1 MAFYKSK
8 YTGTEIDQRLTQGTY
23 DDAVKAGFTG
33 SKEEFDKI
41 IVAFDENAQQKLDA
55 AQPKIDHRLE
65 TLNKS
70 IVDAINELHDE
81 VNQKQDIGDCVDK
94 EEFEVFKNDVAATY
108 ATKGQVSEEINRA
121 KEAEEK
127 LSNSITIVNSNLV
140 NSINTLN
147 KNVSDSLKVV
157 NEAIQQSAETL
168 VAEIE
173 QRKEADSNLQTSISQ
188 ETTAREALEERV
200 STLENAD
207 YQTGDDVTAKI
218 NEVIDNAPEELN
230 TLKKIADSL
239 NNDPDFATT
248 MTTELSKK
256 LDSDKLLSGAGI
268 NIREEDGKKI
278 VDISEGTLTKIQY
291 ADLEVRRLEKDKISY
306 AYDEKTQSN
315 INVILPEGGSYLG
328 NYGDENATVAKAA
341 VYDGVKQLELGSS
354 KVHTNINTD
363 SDVTIETSTG
373 KKTIATTD
381 ELVNV
386 VNIPIRSLQDKVYTQ
401 EEIFDWFGVTSVPE
415 LKQKIVRGSQMYL
428 RYGILLSGNPMYYK
442 MPIEYTAFESANQI
456 KLVLVG
462 LNTRDDVTS
471 KYEIII
477 NLDGTI
483 IEGNSN
489 VKLTLLSLEP
499 DLSQYALKSEI
510 PDVFETKGLTELE
523 TGESSTNIEAALGI
537 DFASLIEI
545 IRENKAVIVDR
556 NSAGDYKACIH
567 ATGNISSGN
576 GAANLMFFIG
586 TTPTIYQV
594 QYVSGTFALA
604 VIEYE
609 FADKDEIPDVS
620 NLATKSEVNAKQD
633 TLVSGTNIKT
643 LNGESLLGEGNI
655 QLDEGPTNYETLTN
669 KPSINSVEL
678 SGNLSFEDLGLD
690 INPTWEQIQN
700 KPTFATVATSGDYN
714 DLTDTPNLTIYQP
727 ITDNSLA
734 TNAKMIPAAINEI
747 KESVDSISDPY
758 EINLTN
764 LLSAE
769 DSESISTA
777 IGGID
782 NLNATVQDNR
792 IIVGTISNGNVSVSI
807 RILGNVTTLYYL
819 LDSVVGLTLNEIAI
833 TNTSG
838 TLSKRVTTHS
848 VLTENMVINSLT
860 SDETTLPLSAA
871 QGKILTTDKQ
881 SKTDNTLDTEDKTIV
896 GAINELLTKVQ
907 QLETK
912 NTELESRLATLEEPR

>member
-23 DDAVKAGFTG
+23 DDAVKAGFIG

-81 VNQKQDIGDCVDK
+81 VNQKQDVGDCVDK
-94 EEFEVFKNDVAATY
+94 EEFEVFKNEVATTY
-108 ATKGQVSEEINRA
+108 ATKEQISEEIDRA

-127 LSNSITIVNSNLV
+127 LSNSITTVNSNLA

-188 ETTAREALEERV
+188 ETTAREALAERV

-256 LDSDKLLSGAGI
+256 LDSDKLLAGAGI
-268 NIREEDGKKI
+268 DVREEDGKKI
-278 VDISEGTLTKIQY
+278 VDISEDTLTKIQY
-291 ADLEVRRLEKDKISY
+291 ADSEVRRLETAKISY

-328 NYGDENATVAKAA
+328 NYGDENATIAKAA
-341 VYDGVKQLELGSS
+341 VYDGFKQLELGSS

-386 VNIPIRSLQDKVYTQ
+386 VNIPIRSLKDKVYTQ
-401 EEIFDWFGVTSVPE
+401 EEIFDWFGVTSIPE
-415 LKQKIVRGSQMYL
+415 LKQKISRGSQMYL
-428 RYGILLSGNPMYYK
+428 RYGISLSGNPMYYK

-477 NLDGTI
+477 NLDETI

-489 VKLTLLSLEP
+489 VKMTIISIEP
-499 DLSQYALKSEI
+499 KDIDLSTYATKEELNDYALKSEL
-510 PDVFETKGLTELE
+510 PDTSGFVTTEALDTKADKTELE
-523 TGESSTNIEAALGI
+523 NVVKYTDISDADDTPRKTIMLDNNDTLSAYNTAGTANNIAMISKWDVVDLGSTGLPINLNGSKERPTYNDNEELALVS
-537 DFASLIEI
+537 DMSEYATKAELASLRSELQQTETGVATANSEIE
-545 IRENKAVIVDR
+545 KLQ
-556 NSAGDYKACIH
+556 
-567 ATGNISSGN
+567 SG
-576 GAANLMFFIG
+576 
-586 TTPTIYQV
+586 
-594 QYVSGTFALA
+594 
-604 VIEYE
+604 
-609 FADKDEIPDVS
+609 
-620 NLATKSEVNAKQD
+620 KQSIQD
-633 TLVSGTNIKT
+633 
-643 LNGESLLGEGNI
+643 ESL
-655 QLDEGPTNYETLTN
+655 QTTN
-669 KPSINSVEL
+669 K
-678 SGNLSFEDLGLD
+678 
-690 INPTWEQIQN
+690 
-700 KPTFATVATSGDYN
+700 
-714 DLTDTPNLTIYQP
+714 TI
-727 ITDNSLA
+727 T
-734 TNAKMIPAAINEI
+734 
-747 KESVDSISDPY
+747 
-758 EINLTN
+758 
-764 LLSAE
+764 
-769 DSESISTA
+769 
-777 IGGID
+777 
-782 NLNATVQDNR
+782 
-792 IIVGTISNGNVSVSI
+792 
-807 RILGNVTTLYYL
+807 
-819 LDSVVGLTLNEIAI
+819 
-833 TNTSG
+833 
-838 TLSKRVTTHS
+838 
-848 VLTENMVINSLT
+848 
-860 SDETTLPLSAA
+860 
-871 QGKILTTDKQ
+871 
-881 SKTDNTLDTEDKTIV
+881 
-896 GAINELLTKVQ
+896 GAINELLAKVQ
-907 QLETK
+907 ALETK
-912 NTELESRLATLEEPR
+912 NTELESRLAVLEGTN

>member
-23 DDAVKAGFTG
+23 DDAVKAGFIG

-81 VNQKQDIGDCVDK
+81 VNQKQDVGDCVDK
-94 EEFEVFKNDVAATY
+94 EEFEVFKNEVATTY
-108 ATKGQVSEEINRA
+108 ATKEQISEEIDRA

-127 LSNSITIVNSNLV
+127 LSNSITTVNSNLA

-207 YQTGDDVTAKI
+207 YQTGDDVNTKI

-230 TLKKIADSL
+230 TLKKIANSL

-256 LDSDKLLSGAGI
+256 LDSDKLLAGAGI
-268 NIREEDGKKI
+268 DVREEDGKKI
-278 VDISEGTLTKIQY
+278 VDISEDTLTKIQY
-291 ADLEVRRLEKDKISY
+291 ADSEVRRLETAKISY

-328 NYGDENATVAKAA
+328 NYGDENATIAKAA
-341 VYDGVKQLELGSS
+341 VYDGFKQLELGSS

-386 VNIPIRSLQDKVYTQ
+386 VNIPIRSLKDKVYTQ
-401 EEIFDWFGVTSVPE
+401 EEIFDWFGVTSIPE
-415 LKQKIVRGSQMYL
+415 LKQKISRGSQMYL
-428 RYGILLSGNPMYYK
+428 RYGISLSGNPMYYK

-477 NLDGTI
+477 NLDETI

-489 VKLTLLSLEP
+489 VKMTIISIEP
-499 DLSQYALKSEI
+499 KDIDLSTYATKEELNDYALKSEL
-510 PDVFETKGLTELE
+510 PDTSGFVTTEALDTKADKTELE
-523 TGESSTNIEAALGI
+523 NVVKYTDISDADDTPRKTIMLDNNDTLSAYNTAGTANNIAMISKWDVVDLGSTGLPINLNGSKERPTYNDNEELALVS
-537 DFASLIEI
+537 DMSEYATKAELASLRSELQQTETGVATANSEIE
-545 IRENKAVIVDR
+545 KLQ
-556 NSAGDYKACIH
+556 
-567 ATGNISSGN
+567 SG
-576 GAANLMFFIG
+576 
-586 TTPTIYQV
+586 
-594 QYVSGTFALA
+594 
-604 VIEYE
+604 
-609 FADKDEIPDVS
+609 
-620 NLATKSEVNAKQD
+620 KQSIQD
-633 TLVSGTNIKT
+633 
-643 LNGESLLGEGNI
+643 ESL
-655 QLDEGPTNYETLTN
+655 QTTN
-669 KPSINSVEL
+669 K
-678 SGNLSFEDLGLD
+678 
-690 INPTWEQIQN
+690 
-700 KPTFATVATSGDYN
+700 
-714 DLTDTPNLTIYQP
+714 TI
-727 ITDNSLA
+727 T
-734 TNAKMIPAAINEI
+734 
-747 KESVDSISDPY
+747 
-758 EINLTN
+758 
-764 LLSAE
+764 
-769 DSESISTA
+769 
-777 IGGID
+777 
-782 NLNATVQDNR
+782 
-792 IIVGTISNGNVSVSI
+792 
-807 RILGNVTTLYYL
+807 
-819 LDSVVGLTLNEIAI
+819 
-833 TNTSG
+833 
-838 TLSKRVTTHS
+838 
-848 VLTENMVINSLT
+848 
-860 SDETTLPLSAA
+860 
-871 QGKILTTDKQ
+871 
-881 SKTDNTLDTEDKTIV
+881 
-896 GAINELLTKVQ
+896 GAINELLAKVQ
-907 QLETK
+907 ALETK
-912 NTELESRLATLEEPR
+912 NTELESRLAVLEGTN

>member
-23 DDAVKAGFTG
+23 DDAVKAGFIG

-81 VNQKQDIGDCVDK
+81 VNQKQDVGDCVDK
-94 EEFEVFKNDVAATY
+94 EEFEVFKNEVATTY
-108 ATKGQVSEEINRA
+108 ATKEQISEEIDRA

-127 LSNSITIVNSNLV
+127 LSNSITTVNSNLA

-207 YQTGDDVTAKI
+207 YQTGDDVNTKI

-230 TLKKIADSL
+230 TLKKIANSL

-256 LDSDKLLSGAGI
+256 LDSDKLLAGAGI
-268 NIREEDGKKI
+268 DVREEDGKKI
-278 VDISEGTLTKIQY
+278 VDISEDTLTKIQY
-291 ADLEVRRLEKDKISY
+291 ADSEVRRLETAKISY

-328 NYGDENATVAKAA
+328 NYGDENATIAKAA
-341 VYDGVKQLELGSS
+341 VYDGFKQLELGSS

-373 KKTIATTD
+373 KKIIATTD

-386 VNIPIRSLQDKVYTQ
+386 VNIPIRSLKDKVYTQ
-401 EEIFDWFGVTSVPE
+401 EEIFDWFGVTSIPE
-415 LKQKIVRGSQMYL
+415 LKQKISRGSQMYL
-428 RYGILLSGNPMYYK
+428 RYGISLSGNPMYYK

-477 NLDGTI
+477 NLDETI

-489 VKLTLLSLEP
+489 VKMTIISIEP
-499 DLSQYALKSEI
+499 KDIDLSTYATKEELNDYALKSEL
-510 PDVFETKGLTELE
+510 PDTSGFVTTEALDTKADKTELE
-523 TGESSTNIEAALGI
+523 NVVKYTDISDADDTPRKTIMLDNNDTLSAYNTAGTANNIAMISKWDVVDLGSTGLPINLNGSKERPTYNDNEELALVS
-537 DFASLIEI
+537 DMSEYATKAELASLRSELQQTETGVATANSEIE
-545 IRENKAVIVDR
+545 KLQ
-556 NSAGDYKACIH
+556 
-567 ATGNISSGN
+567 SG
-576 GAANLMFFIG
+576 
-586 TTPTIYQV
+586 
-594 QYVSGTFALA
+594 
-604 VIEYE
+604 
-609 FADKDEIPDVS
+609 
-620 NLATKSEVNAKQD
+620 KQSIQD
-633 TLVSGTNIKT
+633 
-643 LNGESLLGEGNI
+643 ESL
-655 QLDEGPTNYETLTN
+655 QTTN
-669 KPSINSVEL
+669 K
-678 SGNLSFEDLGLD
+678 
-690 INPTWEQIQN
+690 
-700 KPTFATVATSGDYN
+700 
-714 DLTDTPNLTIYQP
+714 TI
-727 ITDNSLA
+727 T
-734 TNAKMIPAAINEI
+734 
-747 KESVDSISDPY
+747 
-758 EINLTN
+758 
-764 LLSAE
+764 
-769 DSESISTA
+769 
-777 IGGID
+777 
-782 NLNATVQDNR
+782 
-792 IIVGTISNGNVSVSI
+792 
-807 RILGNVTTLYYL
+807 
-819 LDSVVGLTLNEIAI
+819 
-833 TNTSG
+833 
-838 TLSKRVTTHS
+838 
-848 VLTENMVINSLT
+848 
-860 SDETTLPLSAA
+860 
-871 QGKILTTDKQ
+871 
-881 SKTDNTLDTEDKTIV
+881 
-896 GAINELLTKVQ
+896 GAINELLAKVQ
-907 QLETK
+907 ALETK
-912 NTELESRLATLEEPR
+912 NTELESRLAVLEGTN

>member
-23 DDAVKAGFTG
+23 DDAVKAGFIG

-81 VNQKQDIGDCVDK
+81 VNQKQDVGDCVDK
-94 EEFEVFKNDVAATY
+94 EEFEVFKNEVATTY
-108 ATKGQVSEEINRA
+108 ATKEQISEEIDRA

-127 LSNSITIVNSNLV
+127 LSNSITTVNSNLA

-188 ETTAREALEERV
+188 ETTAREALAERV

-207 YQTGDDVTAKI
+207 YQTGDDVNTKI

-230 TLKKIADSL
+230 TLKKIANSL

-256 LDSDKLLSGAGI
+256 LDSDKLLAGAGI
-268 NIREEDGKKI
+268 DVREEDGKKI
-278 VDISEGTLTKIQY
+278 VDISEDTLTKIQY
-291 ADLEVRRLEKDKISY
+291 ADSEVRRLETAKISY

-328 NYGDENATVAKAA
+328 NYGDENATIAKAA
-341 VYDGVKQLELGSS
+341 VYDGFKQLELGSS

-373 KKTIATTD
+373 KKIIATTD

-386 VNIPIRSLQDKVYTQ
+386 VNIPIRSLKDKVYTQ
-401 EEIFDWFGVTSVPE
+401 EEIFDWFGVTSIPE
-415 LKQKIVRGSQMYL
+415 LKQKISRGSQMYL
-428 RYGILLSGNPMYYK
+428 RYGISLSGNPMYYK

-477 NLDGTI
+477 NLDETI

-489 VKLTLLSLEP
+489 VKMTIISIEP
-499 DLSQYALKSEI
+499 KDIDLSTYATKEELNDYALKSEL
-510 PDVFETKGLTELE
+510 PDTSGFVTTEALDTKADKTELE
-523 TGESSTNIEAALGI
+523 NVVKYTDISDADDTPRKTIMLDNNDTLSAYNTAGTANNIAMISKWDVVDLGSTGLPINLNGSKERPTYNDNEELALVS
-537 DFASLIEI
+537 DMSEYATKAELASLRSELQQTETGVATANSEIE
-545 IRENKAVIVDR
+545 KLQ
-556 NSAGDYKACIH
+556 
-567 ATGNISSGN
+567 SG
-576 GAANLMFFIG
+576 
-586 TTPTIYQV
+586 
-594 QYVSGTFALA
+594 
-604 VIEYE
+604 
-609 FADKDEIPDVS
+609 
-620 NLATKSEVNAKQD
+620 KQSIQD
-633 TLVSGTNIKT
+633 
-643 LNGESLLGEGNI
+643 ESL
-655 QLDEGPTNYETLTN
+655 QTTN
-669 KPSINSVEL
+669 K
-678 SGNLSFEDLGLD
+678 
-690 INPTWEQIQN
+690 
-700 KPTFATVATSGDYN
+700 
-714 DLTDTPNLTIYQP
+714 TI
-727 ITDNSLA
+727 T
-734 TNAKMIPAAINEI
+734 
-747 KESVDSISDPY
+747 
-758 EINLTN
+758 
-764 LLSAE
+764 
-769 DSESISTA
+769 
-777 IGGID
+777 
-782 NLNATVQDNR
+782 
-792 IIVGTISNGNVSVSI
+792 
-807 RILGNVTTLYYL
+807 
-819 LDSVVGLTLNEIAI
+819 
-833 TNTSG
+833 
-838 TLSKRVTTHS
+838 
-848 VLTENMVINSLT
+848 
-860 SDETTLPLSAA
+860 
-871 QGKILTTDKQ
+871 
-881 SKTDNTLDTEDKTIV
+881 
-896 GAINELLTKVQ
+896 GAINELLAKVQ
-907 QLETK
+907 ALETK
-912 NTELESRLATLEEPR
+912 NTELESRLAVLEGTN

>member
-94 EEFEVFKNDVAATY
+94 EEFEVFKDEVATTY
-108 ATKGQVSEEINRA
+108 ATKEQVSEEINRA

-127 LSNSITIVNSNLV
+127 LSDSITTVNSNLV

-188 ETTAREALEERV
+188 ETTAREALAERV

-207 YQTGDDVTAKI
+207 YQTRDDVTAKI

-256 LDSDKLLSGAGI
+256 LDSDKLLAGAGI
-268 NIREEDGKKI
+268 DVREEGGKKI
-278 VDISEGTLTKIQY
+278 VDISEETLTKIQY
-291 ADLEVRRLEKDKISY
+291 ADSEVRRLEKDKISY

-328 NYGDENATVAKAA
+328 NYGDENATIAKAA
-341 VYDGVKQLELGSS
+341 VYDEVKQLELGSS

-386 VNIPIRSLQDKVYTQ
+386 VNIPIRSLQDKIYTQ
-401 EEIFDWFGVTSVPE
+401 EEIFNWFGVTSVPE

-428 RYGILLSGNPMYYK
+428 RYGISLSGNPMYYK

-462 LNTRDDVTS
+462 LNTRDDVAS
-471 KYEIII
+471 KYEIIM

-489 VKLTLLSLEP
+489 VKMTISSIESGDI
-499 DLSQYALKSEI
+499 DLSEYVTKKELNDYALKSEL
-510 PDVFETKGLTELE
+510 PDTSGFATTEALDTKADKTELE
-523 TGESSTNIEAALGI
+523 NVVKYTDISDASDTPRRTIMLDNNDTLSAYNTIGTANNIAMISKWDVVDLGSTGLPINLNGSKERPTYNDDTELALVSDI
-537 DFASLIEI
+537 PDISKYATTTELASLRSELQQTETGVATANSEIE
-545 IRENKAVIVDR
+545 KLQ
-556 NSAGDYKACIH
+556 
-567 ATGNISSGN
+567 SG
-576 GAANLMFFIG
+576 
-586 TTPTIYQV
+586 
-594 QYVSGTFALA
+594 
-604 VIEYE
+604 
-609 FADKDEIPDVS
+609 
-620 NLATKSEVNAKQD
+620 KQSIQD
-633 TLVSGTNIKT
+633 
-643 LNGESLLGEGNI
+643 ESL
-655 QLDEGPTNYETLTN
+655 Q
-669 KPSINSVEL
+669 
-678 SGNLSFEDLGLD
+678 
-690 INPTWEQIQN
+690 
-700 KPTFATVATSGDYN
+700 
-714 DLTDTPNLTIYQP
+714 
-727 ITDNSLA
+727 
-734 TNAKMIPAAINEI
+734 
-747 KESVDSISDPY
+747 
-758 EINLTN
+758 
-764 LLSAE
+764 
-769 DSESISTA
+769 
-777 IGGID
+777 
-782 NLNATVQDNR
+782 
-792 IIVGTISNGNVSVSI
+792 TIS
-807 RILGNVTTLYYL
+807 
-819 LDSVVGLTLNEIAI
+819 
-833 TNTSG
+833 
-838 TLSKRVTTHS
+838 
-848 VLTENMVINSLT
+848 
-860 SDETTLPLSAA
+860 
-871 QGKILTTDKQ
+871 
-881 SKTDNTLDTEDKTIV
+881 KTIV
-896 GAINELLTKVQ
+896 SAINELLTKVQ

>member
-23 DDAVKAGFTG
+23 DDAVKAGFIG

-81 VNQKQDIGDCVDK
+81 VNQKQDVGDCVDK
-94 EEFEVFKNDVAATY
+94 EEFEVFKNEVATTY
-108 ATKGQVSEEINRA
+108 ATKEQISEEIDRA

-127 LSNSITIVNSNLV
+127 LSNSITTVNSNLA

-188 ETTAREALEERV
+188 ETTAREALAERV

-230 TLKKIADSL
+230 TLKKIANSL

-256 LDSDKLLSGAGI
+256 LDSDKLLAGAGI
-268 NIREEDGKKI
+268 DVREEDGKKI
-278 VDISEGTLTKIQY
+278 VDISEDTLTKIQY
-291 ADLEVRRLEKDKISY
+291 ADSEVRRLETAKISY

-328 NYGDENATVAKAA
+328 NYGDENATIAKAA
-341 VYDGVKQLELGSS
+341 VYDGFKQLELGSS

-373 KKTIATTD
+373 KKIIATTD

-386 VNIPIRSLQDKVYTQ
+386 VNIPIRSLKDKVYTQ
-401 EEIFDWFGVTSVPE
+401 EEIFDWFGVTSIPE
-415 LKQKIVRGSQMYL
+415 LKQKISRGSQMYL
-428 RYGILLSGNPMYYK
+428 RYGISLSGNPMYYK

-477 NLDGTI
+477 NLDETI

-489 VKLTLLSLEP
+489 VKMTIISIEP
-499 DLSQYALKSEI
+499 KDIDLSTYATKEELNDYALKSEL
-510 PDVFETKGLTELE
+510 PDTSGFVTTEALDTKADKTELE
-523 TGESSTNIEAALGI
+523 NVVKYTDISDADDTPRKTIMLDNNDTLSAYNTAGTANNIAMISKWDVVDLGSTGLPINLNGSKERPTYNDNEELALVS
-537 DFASLIEI
+537 DMSEYATKAELASLRSELQQTETGVATANSEIE
-545 IRENKAVIVDR
+545 KLQ
-556 NSAGDYKACIH
+556 
-567 ATGNISSGN
+567 SG
-576 GAANLMFFIG
+576 
-586 TTPTIYQV
+586 
-594 QYVSGTFALA
+594 
-604 VIEYE
+604 
-609 FADKDEIPDVS
+609 
-620 NLATKSEVNAKQD
+620 KQSIQD
-633 TLVSGTNIKT
+633 
-643 LNGESLLGEGNI
+643 ESL
-655 QLDEGPTNYETLTN
+655 QTTN
-669 KPSINSVEL
+669 K
-678 SGNLSFEDLGLD
+678 
-690 INPTWEQIQN
+690 
-700 KPTFATVATSGDYN
+700 
-714 DLTDTPNLTIYQP
+714 TI
-727 ITDNSLA
+727 T
-734 TNAKMIPAAINEI
+734 
-747 KESVDSISDPY
+747 
-758 EINLTN
+758 
-764 LLSAE
+764 
-769 DSESISTA
+769 
-777 IGGID
+777 
-782 NLNATVQDNR
+782 
-792 IIVGTISNGNVSVSI
+792 
-807 RILGNVTTLYYL
+807 
-819 LDSVVGLTLNEIAI
+819 
-833 TNTSG
+833 
-838 TLSKRVTTHS
+838 
-848 VLTENMVINSLT
+848 
-860 SDETTLPLSAA
+860 
-871 QGKILTTDKQ
+871 
-881 SKTDNTLDTEDKTIV
+881 
-896 GAINELLTKVQ
+896 GAINELLAKVQ
-907 QLETK
+907 ALETK
-912 NTELESRLATLEEPR
+912 NTELESRLAVLEGTN